1 MASIGRTIAPA
12 RFLLFIVLLVVAVP
26 GATRLLGDAWRGFMI
41 GFDAAAILFLL
52 SCLPLL
58 RIADPAVMR
67 DHAQANDANRT
78 ILLAITFIVTMVVLA
93 TVGAETLEG
102 GAAPIETKLLV
113 VATLLIAWTFANMI
127 YALHYAHLF
136 YLRGGGIGFP
146 GTVEPGYAD
155 FVYFAF
161 TLGMTFQTSD
171 VVIEDPG
178 IRRTVTLHCL
188 AAFIF
193 NLGVLAFTINVL
205 GS

>member
-1 MASIGRTIAPA
+1 MAPIGRTIAPA
-12 RFLLFIVLLVVAVP
+12 RFLLFLALLVA
-26 GATRLLGDAWRGFMI
+26 ATPLAAHLLGDTLQGIMI
-41 GFDAAAILFLL
+41 GFDSAGLVFLL

-58 RIADPAVMR
+58 RISDPEIMR

-78 ILLAITFIVTMVVLA
+78 VLLILTFIVSMAVLA
-93 TVGAETLEG
+93 TVGAETI
-102 GAAPIETKLLV
+102 GAGTEAPLTKILV
-113 VATLLIAWTFANMI
+113 VATLIIAWTFANLV

-136 YLRGGGIGFP
+136 YIMGGGIAVP
-146 GTVEPGYAD
+146 GTKTPGYGD

-171 VVIEDPG
+171 VVVEDAG
-178 IRRTVTLHCL
+178 IRRTVTLHCF
-188 AAFIF
+188 AAFVF

>member
-1 MASIGRTIAPA
+1 MASIGRVLAPA
-12 RFLLFIVLLVVAVP
+12 RFVLFLALLVAAAP
-26 GATRLLGDAWRGFMI
+26 IAAGLLGDPVRGFMV
-41 GFDAAAILFLL
+41 GFDLAGLVFLL
-52 SCLPLL
+52 SCLPLM

-78 ILLAITFIVTMVVLA
+78 VLLIITAIVSIAVLA
-93 TVGAETLEG
+93 TVGAETI
-102 GAAPIETKLLV
+102 GAGTESAATKTIV
-113 VATLLIAWTFANMI
+113 VATLIIAWTFANLV

-136 YLRGGGIGFP
+136 YRSEGGIAFP
-146 GTVEPGYAD
+146 GTAAPGYAD

-171 VVIEDPG
+171 VVIEDSS
-178 IRRTVTLHCL
+178 IRRAVTLHCF

-205 GS
+205 GG